1 VRVSGRHLLL
11 ADLIT
16 IIVAAIIAFIIRYEA
31 LWRIGP
37 YIERNWFFFVTL
49 IIVRPAVYYAFGLY
63 NRWWRYASVPEL
75 VRIAEAV
82 TVGSVITLALVYGVF
97 APRTDGGR
105 LFSGAVM
112 LSEWMLNL
120 LAIGSTRLLL
130 RLIQTPAMP
139 TASHLLKD
147 GPLRRVLI
155 MGAGD
160 AGALIL
166 REMQNNRSLNYLP
179 VGLLDDDPSKQHA
192 RIYGV
197 PVMGTRQDIP
207 HLARI
212 HGIDEIVVAMP
223 TAPGSAIRDVRAI
236 CASAN
241 IPTKTM
247 PGLYE
252 LISGSV
258 SISQIREVRIEDLL
272 RREPVRTDLAAV
284 EGLLANAVVMVTGA
298 GGSIGSELCRQIAV
312 RRPRQILLLGH
323 GENSIYHIWGELAQ
337 RYPSMEIVPLI
348 ADIRDADRIERLLT
362 QYHPEVIFHAAA
374 HKHVPLMEHNPEEAF
389 TTNVLGTQNLVRA
402 AEQAGTDCFVLISS
416 DKAVNPVNI
425 MGASKSLAEI
435 VVQQAAR
442 RSGKRYGAVRFG
454 NVLGSRGSVVPLFER
469 QIAAGGPVTVTHPD
483 MTRFFMTIPEAVQLV
498 LQAAVLGHSGEVFV
512 LDMGEQIRIVDL
524 ARDLI
529 SLSGLTPG
537 EDIPIVY
544 SGVRPGE
551 KLYEELTGEGEIP
564 VRTAHAKVLQ
574 IAHTPLPSE
583 EQLARGLSL
592 ILERARNNDT
602 AGVNVALCD
611 LLPTFRPA
619 SDLEVPPIPEPADER
634 DRHNGSSG
642 SLFTMHNDPTTAG
655 EALRSHS
662 SGHEAP

>member
-1 VRVSGRHLLL
+1 MRVSGKHLFLIDL
-11 ADLIT
+11 ATIT
-16 IIVAAIIAFIIRYEA
+16 LAAIAAFVIRYEA

-37 YIERNWFFFVTL
+37 YLQRNWFFFATL
-49 IIVRPAVYYAFGLY
+49 LVVRPAVYYAFGLY

-75 VRIAEAV
+75 VRILEAV
-82 TVGSVITLALVYGVF
+82 TVGSVITLALVFGVL
-97 APRTDGGR
+97 APRVDGSR
-105 LFSGAVM
+105 VFSGTIM
-112 LSEWMLNL
+112 LLEWMLNL
-120 LAIGSTRLLL
+120 LAVGGTRLLL
-130 RLIQTPAMP
+130 RLLQTPSLP
-139 TASHLLKD
+139 TASHLVKG

-166 REMQNNRSLNYLP
+166 REMQNNRALNYLP
-179 VGLLDDDPSKQHA
+179 VGLLDDDPAKQHA

-197 PVMGTRQDIP
+197 PVMGTRHEIP
-207 HLARI
+207 QLARV
-212 HGIDEIVVAMP
+212 HGIDEVVIAMP
-223 TAPGSAIRDVRAI
+223 TAPGSAIREVRAI
-236 CASAN
+236 CAGASIA
-241 IPTKTM
+241 TKTI

-252 LISGSV
+252 LIGGTV
-258 SISQIREVRIEDLL
+258 NINQIREVRIEDLL

-284 EGLLANAVVMVTGA
+284 EGFLANTVVMVTGA

-337 RYPSMEIVPLI
+337 RYPAMDIVPLI

-362 QYHPEVIFHAAA
+362 QYRPEVIFHAAA
-374 HKHVPLMEHNPEEAF
+374 HKHVPLMECNPEEAF
-389 TTNVLGTQNLVRA
+389 TTNVLGTQNLVDA
-402 AEQAGTDCFVLISS
+402 AEQAGTDYFVLISS

-425 MGASKSLAEI
+425 MGASKSLAEM

-442 RSGKRYGAVRFG
+442 RSGKRYGVVRFG

-469 QIAAGGPVTVTHPD
+469 QIASGGPVTVTHPD

-529 SLSGLTPG
+529 SLSGLTPD

-544 SGVRPGE
+544 TGVRPGE
-551 KLYEELTGEGEIP
+551 KLYEELTSAGETP
-564 VRTAHAKVLQ
+564 VRTAHSKVFQ
-574 IAHTPLPSE
+574 IAHSAIPSE

-592 ILERARNNDT
+592 VLERARNNDV
-602 AGVNVALCD
+602 AGVNAALYD

-619 SDLEVPPIPEPADER
+619 CDLDIPPITESSDEQIH
-634 DRHNGSSG
+634 HNGSET
-642 SLFTMHNDPTTAG
+642 LAADQDVPEIDRIA
-655 EALRSHS
+655 SHS
-662 SGHEAP
+662 SPGVR